1 MESAIKVT
9 VIVPVWND
17 CRRVVK
23 CINALKNQTLPRQY
37 YEIIVVDNGS
47 QDGTYDVISRID
59 GIIALK
65 ESRTGSY
72 AARNKALNAAKGT
85 FVAFTDSDC
94 IPDKNWLKNL
104 LICSEANPGFGVIAG
119 EMKFFI
125 DEEHKTEEFALDY
138 ESFFSMKQEDYAKE
152 GACITANWFSI
163 KKVIEQHG
171 GFNAELKS
179 GGDHEMS
186 KLISSNGFPVIFC
199 KDAIVNH
206 PARNY
211 AEILRKRRRVIGGA
225 WDKKKSKFK
234 AILMY
239 WQSLKLFCKRTII
252 TVIRPDKPLTKRI
265 SVFRVLLAILFVSWA
280 EITRLL
286 MGVPSARS

>member
-17 CRRVVK
+17 RRRVVK
-23 CINALKNQTLPRQY
+23 CVNALKNQTLLRQY

-47 QDGTYDVISRID
+47 QDGTYDVISSID
-59 GIIALK
+59 GIIALQ
-65 ESRTGSY
+65 ESKTGSY
-72 AARNKALNAAKGT
+72 AARNKALKTAQGT

-104 LICSEANPGFGVIAG
+104 LECAEANPGFGVVAG
-119 EMKFFI
+119 EINFFI
-125 DEEHKTEEFALDY
+125 DEEHKTEEFALEY

-152 GACITANWFSI
+152 GVCITANWFSI
-163 KKVIEQHG
+163 KKVIEQYG

-186 KLISSNGFPVIFC
+186 KLISRNGFPVIFC

-225 WDKKKSKFK
+225 WDKKKSKFR
-234 AILMY
+234 AIQMY
-239 WQSLKLFCKRTII
+239 FQSLKLFCKRAII
-252 TVIRPDKPLTKRI
+252 TVFRPNKPLTRRI
-265 SVFRVLLAILFVSWA
+265 SVFRVLIAILFVSWV

-286 MGVPSARS
+286 VGLPSARS